1 MSHAPKWK
9 VNQSGP
15 LQLCG
20 IIKQP
25 AVHVGL
31 CAFGVSACQTNRF
44 TAGGSNSFN
53 VQWLSERQS
62 FCYDFI
68 CEMLFFPPYHHS
80 APYAVC
86 SESITWL
93 CVMAAAA
100 VYSYSG
106 DHQAFPLLARRSQKQ
121 AWGKLRFPS
130 IYLSN
135 SLFSLGKIA
144 LTHHIIRKITGTTNR
159 DTGSAMHDKVAEI
172 LLKKSCAS
180 PF

>member
-1 MSHAPKWK
+1 M
-9 VNQSGP
+9 
-15 LQLCG
+15 
-20 IIKQP
+20 
-25 AVHVGL
+25 GL
-31 CAFGVSACQTNRF
+31 CAFGASACQTNRF

-62 FCYDFI
+62 FCYDFT
-68 CEMLFFPPYHHS
+68 CEMPPPHHHS
-80 APYAVC
+80 ALYAVC

-100 VYSYSG
+100 VYSYSS
-106 DHQAFPLLARRSQKQ
+106 DHQAFPLLARRSQNQ
-121 AWGKLRFPS
+121 AWGELRFPS
-130 IYLSN
+130 IYIFN

-144 LTHHIIRKITGTTNR
+144 LTHHKIRKIIGMTNR